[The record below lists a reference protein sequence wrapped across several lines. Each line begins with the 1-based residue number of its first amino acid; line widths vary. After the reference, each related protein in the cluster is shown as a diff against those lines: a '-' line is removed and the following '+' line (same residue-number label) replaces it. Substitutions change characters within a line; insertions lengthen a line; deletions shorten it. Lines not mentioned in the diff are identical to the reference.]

1 MLVAVGGVTV
11 PETVTAVLTETTEV
25 EQVSC

>member
-11 PETVTAVLTETTEV
+11 PETVTAILTETTEV
-25 EQVSC
+25 EHVRC